1 MTALRTM
8 VNNVDNETLT
18 MNFRD
23 TQELYNRNVFE
34 YNVDDGDDRSATSG
48 LTSFGI
54 TLLTVII
61 VLVCGSIY

>member
-8 VNNVDNETLT
+8 VNNVEDETLT
-18 MNFRD
+18 MNYRD
-23 TQELYNRNVFE
+23 TQQLYNRNVFK

-48 LTSFGI
+48 LTSSST